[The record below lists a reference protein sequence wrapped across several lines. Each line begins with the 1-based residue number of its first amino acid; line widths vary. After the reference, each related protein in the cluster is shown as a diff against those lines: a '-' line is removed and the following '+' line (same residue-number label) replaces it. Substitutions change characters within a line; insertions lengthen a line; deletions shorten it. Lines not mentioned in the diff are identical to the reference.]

1 MPLPVPSPDLVAVL
15 WGRAV
20 RAISDALSAVPVEP
34 MPAERTSTSQGAPA
48 PYSFSSPRRTP

>member
-34 MPAERTSTSQGAPA
+34 LL
-48 PYSFSSPRRTP
+48 PRRT